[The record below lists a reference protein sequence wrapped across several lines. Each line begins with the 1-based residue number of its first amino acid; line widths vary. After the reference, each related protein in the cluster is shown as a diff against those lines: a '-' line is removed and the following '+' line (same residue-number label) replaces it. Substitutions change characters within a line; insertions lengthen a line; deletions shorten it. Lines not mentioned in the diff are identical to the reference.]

1 MEVIL
6 MEPQLNVDW
15 KNIFL
20 GNASKDSMKAYP
32 VLSFIVFIFT
42 YLALIAGGI
51 GLLGALKSL
60 LNGEFLSFLGLTLA
74 SALIWAL
81 IKLTAETIQIIVNI
95 ADNTRRSAEYLKQIA
110 DKE

>member
-1 MEVIL
+1 

-20 GNASKDSMKAYP
+20 GSASKDSMKAYP

-51 GLLGALKSL
+51 GLLGALKEL
-60 LNGEFLSFLGLTLA
+60 LDGNILSFLGLTLA
-74 SALIWAL
+74 SALVWGL

-95 ADNTRRSAEYLKQIA
+95 ADNTRRCAEYLKQMS
-110 DKE
+110 ER